1 MASTAKVLV
10 ARLLGKLRRQASV
23 QTHSFYREVTYW
35 YIVLPSWP
43 APKRTLAMV
52 CGADTLL
59 E

>member
-1 MASTAKVLV
+1 MASMAKVLV

-43 APKRTLAMV
+43 DPKRTLAMV
-52 CGADTLL
+52 
-59 E
+59 